1 MGRREREREIG
12 EAMSKRSATPS
23 AETTAVDDHAEPDF
37 VALAK
42 GLIPLADEHAEAA
55 EERGALADE
64 VVEALHAT
72 GLWAIWVPRPLG
84 GAELAPVPSL
94 EVIEHL
100 SYADASTGWVVMA
113 AALATGADAAFLGDE
128 AIEALFG
135 GERLLVHAG
144 AGTQPGTAVPTD
156 GGFLLSGSWRF
167 ASGVKHAQ
175 VVHTAGLVTTTGQAR
190 ICVFGVDQATLID
203 NWDVLGLRATGS
215 IDYTTDSLYVP
226 EAYTYHATTETPLRG
241 GILYTLG
248 IINLGMICHSA
259 WALGVGRRMLDE
271 LLKLIEAGGGR
282 AASLGDNHP
291 FQGEYA
297 MAEAKLRAARA
308 FVYETWHDVEE
319 TLDRG
324 EPLSIRQNTLTRLAL
339 QHATW
344 TIEEVSM
351 FVYNAAGTTALRSGV
366 IQRFFRDMHAG
377 TQHMTSA
384 PPVRQACGRQLAG
397 LAPGKRWQFVTLVDP
412 S

>member
-1 MGRREREREIG
+1 MSDGSAATGG
-12 EAMSKRSATPS
+12 EAS
-23 AETTAVDDHAEPDF
+23 AVDDRGAPDF
-37 VALAK
+37 VAAAK
-42 GLIPLADEHAEAA
+42 GLIPLADAHAEAA
-55 EERGALADE
+55 EERGALTEE
-64 VVEALHAT
+64 VVEALHAS
-72 GLWAIWVPRPLG
+72 GLWAIWVPRSLG
-84 GAELAPVPSL
+84 GGELAPIASL

-113 AALATGADAAFLGDE
+113 AALATGADAAYLGDE
-128 AIEALFG
+128 AVEALFG

-144 AGTQPGTAVPTD
+144 AGTQPGTAVPAD
-156 GGFLLSGSWRF
+156 GGFVLSGSWRF

-175 VVHTAGLVTTTGQAR
+175 VLHTAGLVTDTGQAR
-190 ICVFGVDQATLID
+190 ICVFGVDEATLID

-215 IDYTTDSLYVP
+215 IDYSTDALFVP
-226 EAYTYHATTETPLRG
+226 EAFTYHATTETPLRG

-271 LLKLIEAGGGR
+271 LLKLIGARSGR
-282 AASLGDNHP
+282 AGSLGDNHA

-308 FVYETWHDVEE
+308 LVYETWQDVED
-319 TLDRG
+319 TLERG
-324 EPLSIRQNTLTRLAL
+324 DALSMHQNTLTRLAL

-344 TIEEVSM
+344 SVEEVTM
-351 FVYNAAGTTALRSGV
+351 FVYNAAGTAALRAGV

-377 TQHMTSA
+377 TQHMTSG

-412 S
+412 G

>member
-1 MGRREREREIG
+1 MSDGSAATDG
-12 EAMSKRSATPS
+12 EAS
-23 AETTAVDDHAEPDF
+23 AVDDRGELDF

-42 GLIPLADEHAEAA
+42 GLIPLADAHAEAA
-55 EERGALADE
+55 EKRGALAEE
-64 VVEALHAT
+64 VVEALHTT
-72 GLWAIWVPRPLG
+72 GLWAIWVPHSLG
-84 GAELAPVPSL
+84 GGELAPIPSL

-113 AALATGADAAFLGDE
+113 AALATGADAAYLGDE
-128 AIEALFG
+128 AVDALFG

-144 AGTQPGTAVPTD
+144 AGTQPGTAVPAD

-175 VVHTAGLVTTTGQAR
+175 VLHTAGLVTDTGQAR

-215 IDYTTDSLYVP
+215 IDYTTDALFVP
-226 EAYTYHATTETPLRG
+226 EAFTYHATTETPLRG

-271 LLKLIEAGGGR
+271 LLKLIEARSGR
-282 AASLGDNHP
+282 AGSLGDNQA

-297 MAEAKLRAARA
+297 MAEAKLRSARA
-308 FVYETWHDVEE
+308 LVYETWQDVQD

-324 EPLSIRQNTLTRLAL
+324 DALSMHQNTLTRLAL

-344 TIEEVSM
+344 SVEEVSM
-351 FVYNAAGTTALRSGV
+351 FVYNAAGTAALRAGV

-377 TQHMTSA
+377 TQHMTSG

>member
-1 MGRREREREIG
+1 MSEGSAAADG
-12 EAMSKRSATPS
+12 EAS
-23 AETTAVDDHAEPDF
+23 AVDDRGEPDF
-37 VALAK
+37 VAAAK
-42 GLIPLADEHAEAA
+42 GLIALADAHAEAA
-55 EERGALADE
+55 EERGALTEE

-72 GLWAIWVPRPLG
+72 GLWAIWVPRSLG
-84 GAELAPVPSL
+84 GGELAPIASL

-113 AALATGADAAFLGDE
+113 AALATGADAAYLGDE
-128 AIEALFG
+128 AVEALFG

-144 AGTQPGTAVPTD
+144 AGTQPGTAVPAD
-156 GGFLLSGSWRF
+156 GGVLLSGSWRF

-175 VVHTAGLVTTTGQAR
+175 VLHTAGLVTDTGQAR

-215 IDYTTDSLYVP
+215 IDYTTDALFVP
-226 EAYTYHATTETPLRG
+226 EAFTYHATTETPLRG

-271 LLKLIEAGGGR
+271 LLKLIEARSGR
-282 AASLGDNHP
+282 AGSLGDNQA

-308 FVYETWHDVEE
+308 LVYETWHDVQD
-319 TLDRG
+319 TLERG
-324 EPLSIRQNTLTRLAL
+324 DALSMHQNTLTRLAL

-344 TIEEVSM
+344 SVEEVSM
-351 FVYNAAGTTALRSGV
+351 FVYNAAGTAALRAGV

-377 TQHMTSA
+377 TQHMTSG

-412 S
+412 G

>member
-1 MGRREREREIG
+1 MSEGSAAADG
-12 EAMSKRSATPS
+12 EAS
-23 AETTAVDDHAEPDF
+23 AVDDRGEPDF
-37 VALAK
+37 VAAAK
-42 GLIPLADEHAEAA
+42 GLIALADAHAEAA
-55 EERGALADE
+55 EERGALTEE

-72 GLWAIWVPRPLG
+72 GLWAIWVPRSLG
-84 GAELAPVPSL
+84 GGELAPIASL

-113 AALATGADAAFLGDE
+113 AALATGADAAYLGEE
-128 AIEALFG
+128 AVEALFG

-144 AGTQPGTAVPTD
+144 AGTQPGTAVPAD
-156 GGFLLSGSWRF
+156 GGVLLSGSWRF

-175 VVHTAGLVTTTGQAR
+175 VLHTAGLVTDSGQAR

-215 IDYTTDSLYVP
+215 IDYTTDALFVP
-226 EAYTYHATTETPLRG
+226 EAFTYHATTETPLRG

-271 LLKLIEAGGGR
+271 LLKLIEARSGR
-282 AASLGDNHP
+282 AGSLGDNQA

-308 FVYETWHDVEE
+308 LVYETWHDVQD
-319 TLDRG
+319 TLERG
-324 EPLSIRQNTLTRLAL
+324 DALSMHQNTLTRLAL

-344 TIEEVSM
+344 SVEEVSM
-351 FVYNAAGTTALRSGV
+351 FVYNAAGTAALRAGV

-377 TQHMTSA
+377 TQHMTSG

-412 S
+412 G

>member
-1 MGRREREREIG
+1 
-12 EAMSKRSATPS
+12 MSNGSAATGGD
-23 AETTAVDDHAEPDF
+23 ATAVDDRGEPDL

-42 GLIPLADEHAEAA
+42 GLIPLADAHAEAA
-55 EERGALADE
+55 EARGALADE
-64 VVEALHAT
+64 VVEALHAA
-72 GLWAIWVPRPLG
+72 GLWAIWVPRSLG
-84 GAELAPVPSL
+84 GGELAPIPSL

-113 AALATGADAAFLGDE
+113 AALATGADAAYLGDE
-128 AIEALFG
+128 AVESLFG
-135 GERLLVHAG
+135 GERLLIHAG
-144 AGTQPGTAVPTD
+144 AGTQPGTAVPAD

-175 VVHTAGLVTTTGQAR
+175 VLHTAGLVTSTGQAR

-215 IDYTTDSLYVP
+215 IDYTTDALFVP

-271 LLKLIEAGGGR
+271 LLKLIEARSGR
-282 AASLGDNHP
+282 AGALGDNQA

-308 FVYETWHDVEE
+308 LVYETWQDVQE
-319 TLDRG
+319 TLERG
-324 EPLSIRQNTLTRLAL
+324 DALSMHQNTLTRLAL

-344 TIEEVSM
+344 SVEEVSM
-351 FVYNAAGTTALRSGV
+351 FVYNAAGTAALRSGV

-377 TQHMTSA
+377 TQHMTSG

-397 LAPGKRWQFVTLVDP
+397 LAPGETWRFVTLVDP